1 MISYLNIRQAIDNL
15 FSSKLRSLLAVLGI
29 LVGTAS
35 VVAMVSS
42 GKMAAEKALQ
52 QFKTLGT
59 DLLAISLYDE
69 KADTTT
75 HSFKL
80 EQVIDLPS
88 NIPQIRIAAPYIT
101 LYMPLAFEGHI
112 INGSTIGVNHLLK
125 DILKIEMDSGRFISF
140 LDKQSYYC
148 VIGNQIAEQL
158 QGLGVTEPL
167 GQQIYLGK
175 YIFTIIG
182 VTKPWLENNFF
193 NENINQAI
201 LIPIQTTSVISRYAA
216 INNIIMRIHES
227 ADIDGLE
234 QRLTQHIRQ
243 SFPNM
248 KLFFRSAKQLIQK
261 MEEQGKTLTLLL
273 GLIGSISLIV
283 GGIGVMNIMLVS
295 VIERRREIGVRM
307 AIGARRKDI
316 QSLFLTEAIALSLL
330 GGVFGIIIG
339 VLAAVIIA
347 HFAAWQFKLFL
358 APIMIGFL
366 VSVATG
372 IFFGFY
378 PAYKAAQLD
387 PIEAL
392 RTE

>member
-1 MISYLNIRQAIDNL
+1 MISYLNIQQAIDNL
-15 FSSKLRSLLAVLGI
+15 FSAKLRSLLAVLGI

-42 GKMAAEKALQ
+42 GKMAADKALQ

-59 DLLAISLYDE
+59 DLLAVSLYDE
-69 KADTTT
+69 KADTAI
-75 HSFKL
+75 HSFSL
-80 EQVIDLPS
+80 EQATTLSSIA
-88 NIPQIRIAAPYIT
+88 PQIRIATPYIT
-101 LYMPLAFEGHI
+101 LYMPLSFEGHV
-112 INGSTIGVNHLLK
+112 INGSTIGANQRLK

-140 LDKQSYYC
+140 LDGQSYYC
-148 VIGNQIAEQL
+148 VIGHQIAAQL
-158 QGLGVTEPL
+158 QRLGVTEPL
-167 GQQIYLGK
+167 GKQISLGK
-175 YIFTIIG
+175 YIFTIVGIA
-182 VTKPWLENNFF
+182 KPWLENSFF
-193 NENINQAI
+193 NENINQAV
-201 LIPIQTTSVISRYAA
+201 LIPIQTTNIISRYAT

-227 ADIDGLE
+227 TDIDRLE
-234 QRLTQHIRQ
+234 QRLTQHIQQ
-243 SFPNM
+243 SFPHM

-316 QSLFLTEAIALSLL
+316 QYLFLTEAIALSLL
-330 GGVFGIIIG
+330 GGIFGIIIG
-339 VLAAVIIA
+339 VLAAIIIA

-387 PIEAL
+387 PIDAL

>member
-201 LIPIQTTSVISRYAA
+201 LRPIQTTSVISRYAA